1 MVRPENSLSNHHTCF
16 LGKSR
21 NPALS
26 QVPSLTSSRY
36 LHNEKATKEAHDE
49 NGYFKTGDIGRRE
62 GDMFFITGRASVD
75 ILKSGGYKI
84 SAIEIERALMEL
96 PYVKE
101 VAVIGVA
108 DDEYGQRVGAML
120 VTQGVEL
127 TLTLDTLRKD
137 LTDKLAKYKM
147 PTLLRLFNGE
157 LPKGPTGKVQKKVL
171 GEKYFPSPGWEK
183 DSNVQA
189 LNTEAATKAK
199 L

>member
-1 MVRPENSLSNHHTCF
+1 MVGLENSSSNHHT
-16 LGKSR
+16 
-21 NPALS
+21 
-26 QVPSLTSSRY
+26 Y
-36 LHNEKATKEAHDE
+36 LDNEEATKAAHDE

-62 GDMFFITGRASVD
+62 GHMFFITGRASVD

-120 VTQGVEL
+120 VTQGIQL
-127 TLTLDTLRKD
+127 TLTLETLRKD
-137 LTDKLAKYKM
+137 LKDKLAKYKM
-147 PTLLRLFNGE
+147 PTLLRLFDGE

-171 GEKYFPSPGWEK
+171 GETYFPSPGWER
-183 DSNVQA
+183 DSYVQA
-189 LNTEAATKAK
+189 LRSKTAPKAK